1 LTSLAKSVYN
11 NTGIILFSIGRSL
24 KTVVLLS
31 RKGGSGKSTIA
42 THLAVC
48 ADLDGKAAALL
59 DIDPQGSATKWSKRR
74 QADTPTVYPATPVQ
88 VPNLLSKAKKQS
100 ADLIII
106 DTAGYAD
113 AQANAALQLADL
125 VLIPCRA
132 SVADL
137 DAIDYTIE
145 QARHLSR
152 RSRAAVVLNAAPV
165 RGKIV
170 TDVRE
175 ALEKRVTV
183 APVVLCQRAAY
194 ANAWIDGRAVQE
206 YEPHGKAAAEI
217 EQLYQWILRDKQ

>member
-1 LTSLAKSVYN
+1 
-11 NTGIILFSIGRSL
+11 
-24 KTVVLLS
+24 
-31 RKGGSGKSTIA
+31 
-42 THLAVC
+42 
-48 ADLDGKAAALL
+48 
-59 DIDPQGSATKWSKRR
+59 
-74 QADTPTVYPATPVQ
+74 
-88 VPNLLSKAKKQS
+88 
-100 ADLIII
+100 
-106 DTAGYAD
+106 
-113 AQANAALQLADL
+113 
-125 VLIPCRA
+125 LIPCRA

-170 TDVRE
+170 ADVRE

-217 EQLYQWILRDKQ
+217 EQLYQWILRDTH